1 MQLGGAM
8 SGLGRIRCGWFLGIA
23 IGSVSV
29 CSANCAIGQSPLPSA
44 IAQITP
50 DGTLPNNSSVTRESN
65 IFNITGGTSAGNN
78 LFHSFEQ
85 FSVPTGSTAYFNN
98 AVDIQN
104 IISRVTGKSISNID
118 GLIRANGT
126 ANLFLMNPN
135 GIIFGPNAS
144 LNIGGSFLATSASSF
159 KFPDGSFFGAV
170 PSSQDKPLLTITAPV
185 GLGMGSNPGTI
196 QVQGPGH
203 EIVYEELSK
212 EKPRPKIDT
221 TFTGLQVRAGKTL
234 ALVGGNVSV
243 EGGVLRSPAGRIEIG
258 SFDSNGVVN
267 LLPVQEGWKLGY
279 EGTPSFRD
287 IQFSDKAFV
296 NTTGN
301 GSGSIAVAGRNI
313 NFTGQSILLADTLGD
328 KNGGEISIVG
338 EQIVFNQS
346 NISSNTFSSGNA
358 GQIKLDANNIKFE
371 NRSSA
376 SIQTWDSG
384 DAGNIKIRANSL
396 GIKGNSGFVSITTE
410 NSTGKAGDI
419 NITVKGPLMIVD
431 TGIVTNTSG
440 TGNAGKITINTN
452 SLQIEHSNVSSRV
465 VNAGKAG
472 EINLYVADS
481 LAIKR
486 TDITTDTSGT
496 GDAGKINIYANS
508 FRLEDA
514 GVVSQTRENSTG
526 KAGEININV
535 ADSLELP
542 YSGGINTNTKSPSDA
557 GKINISANSFLL
569 ENSAVL
575 SNTEGSSTGK
585 AGEINITVAGAFT
598 IKKAGAQTNTFGS
611 GNAGDLKVRAKTLVL
626 DNGGG
631 LEVLST
637 GNGDAGNL
645 TIVADTIKLE
655 HDSAIRATTTSGN
668 GGDLQL
674 NVAKLLLLR
683 DGSSISATAGT
694 ENAGGNGGNITINVP
709 KGFIVTVRGEN
720 SDITANAFNG
730 KGGNVR
736 INASG
741 IFGIAPLSRQDLE
754 KLNPTDPRQIPTND
768 ITAISQTSPT
778 LNGQVTINTP
788 NVDLNRGLV
797 QLPTNLVDA
806 SQQIDTSCNPNS
818 RQRASS
824 FVMTGRGG
832 LPPNPITEL
841 LNSDAVLVDWIS
853 LKPSTEKRSTASVT
867 TKPST
872 PIPEPIVEATGWVI
886 NKNGE
891 VVLTANP
898 PTTTPHSPWLTPAS
912 CRAS

>member
-29 CSANCAIGQSPLPSA
+29 CSANCA

-118 GLIRANGT
+118 GLIQANGT

-135 GIIFGPNAS
+135 GIIFGSNAS
-144 LNIGGSFLATSASSF
+144 LNIGGSFLATTATSF
-159 KFPDGSFFGAV
+159 KFPDGSFWGVV
-170 PSSQDKPLLTITAPV
+170 PSLDKPLLTITAPV

-234 ALVGGNVSV
+234 ALVGGNVLLK
-243 EGGVLRSPAGRIEIG
+243 GGVLTSEAGRVEIG
-258 SFDSNGVVN
+258 SVDSNGVVD
-267 LLPVQEGWKLGY
+267 LVPVQEGWKLGY
-279 EGTPSFRD
+279 ESTPSFRD
-287 IQFSDKAFV
+287 IQFSGKAFV
-296 NTTGN
+296 NTTGD
-301 GSGSIAVAGRNI
+301 GGGSIAVAGKNI
-313 NFTGQSILLADTLGD
+313 NLTEQSILLADTLAD
-328 KNGGEISIVG
+328 KNGGEISIAG
-338 EQIVFNQS
+338 EEIVFNQS
-346 NISSNTFSSGNA
+346 NISTNTFSSGNA
-358 GQIKLDANNIKFE
+358 GKIKLGANNIKFE
-371 NRSSA
+371 NQASA
-376 SIQTWDSG
+376 SIQTWNSG
-384 DAGNIKIRANSL
+384 NAGDINISANSL
-396 GIKGNSGFVSITTE
+396 GIEGSGFVSITTE

-419 NITVKGPLMIVD
+419 NITVKDPLMIVG
-431 TGIVTNTSG
+431 TGIVTDTSG
-440 TGNAGKITINTN
+440 TGNAGKISINAN
-452 SLQIEHSNVSSRV
+452 SLRIEHSRVSSRV

-472 EINLYVADS
+472 EINLNVADS
-481 LAIKR
+481 LAIKG
-486 TDITTDTSGT
+486 TLIDTDTSGT

-508 FRLEDA
+508 FRLEDG
-514 GVVSQTRENSTG
+514 GVQSNTRENSTG
-526 KAGEININV
+526 KAGEIKINV

-542 YSGGINTNTKSPSDA
+542 YHGGINTNSFGQGDA
-557 GKINISANSFLL
+557 GKINIRANSFLL
-569 ENSAVL
+569 ENSAVV
-575 SNTEGSSTGK
+575 SNTGGSSTGK
-585 AGEINITVAGAFT
+585 PGEMNITVADQFT
-598 IKKAGAQTNTFGS
+598 IKTAGAQTNTLGS
-611 GNAGDLKVRAKTLVL
+611 VTAGDLNVRAKTLIL
-626 DNGGG
+626 DNKGG

-637 GNGDAGNL
+637 GNGDGGNL

-668 GGDLQL
+668 GGNLQL

-683 DGSSISATAGT
+683 GNSSISATAGT
-694 ENAGGNGGNITINVP
+694 ENAGGNGGNITIDVP

-730 KGGNVR
+730 KGGDVI

-832 LPPNPITEL
+832 LPPNPISEL

-872 PIPEPIVEATGWVI
+872 TTPEPIVEATGWVI

>member
-1 MQLGGAM
+1 MQLGGTM

-29 CSANCAIGQSPLPSA
+29 CSANCAI
-44 IAQITP
+44 AQITP
-50 DGTLPNNSSVTRESN
+50 DATLPNNSSVTRESN
-65 IFNITGGTSAGNN
+65 IFNITGGTQAGSN

-98 AVDIQN
+98 AVDIHN

-118 GLIRANGT
+118 GLIQANGR

-135 GIIFGPNAS
+135 GIIFRPNAS
-144 LNIGGSFLATSASSF
+144 LNIGGSFLATTASSF
-159 KFPDGSFFGAV
+159 KFADGSFFSAV
-170 PSSQDKPLLTITAPV
+170 PSSQNQPLLTITAPV

-196 QVQGPGH
+196 QVQGSGHDIDYQDLTKPG
-203 EIVYEELSK
+203 
-212 EKPRPKIDT
+212 PRGRIDT
-221 TFTGLQVRAGKTL
+221 SFTGLRVEPGKTL
-234 ALVGGNVSV
+234 ALVGGNVSL
-243 EGGVLRSPAGRIEIG
+243 EGGVLTSKAGRVEIG
-258 SFDSNGVVN
+258 SVASNQVVN
-267 LLPVQEGWKLGY
+267 LVPLQEGWKLGY

-296 NTTGN
+296 NTTGD

-313 NFTGQSILLADTLGD
+313 NFIEQSILLADTLGD

-338 EQIVFNQS
+338 NSIVFNQS

-376 SIQTWDSG
+376 SIQTGNSG
-384 DAGNIKIRANSL
+384 DAGNINIRTNSL
-396 GIKGNSGFVSITTE
+396 AIEGSALASITQAD
-410 NSTGKAGDI
+410 STGKAGDI
-419 NITVKGPLMIVD
+419 NIIVKGPLMIVGA
-431 TGIVTNTSG
+431 GIVTDTFG
-440 TGNAGKITINTN
+440 TGNAGKISINAN
-452 SLQIEHSNVSSRV
+452 SLRIEDSFVSSGV
-465 VNAGKAG
+465 VKAAGQAG
-472 EINLYVADS
+472 EINLNVAGS
-481 LAIKR
+481 VAIKG
-486 TDITTDTSGT
+486 TDITTGTSGT
-496 GDAGKINIYANS
+496 GDAGKISINANS
-508 FRLEDA
+508 FQFEDG
-514 GVVSQTRENSTG
+514 GVQSNTEENSTG

-535 ADSLELP
+535 ALSLELP
-542 YSGGINTNTKSPSDA
+542 NKAGIRTNSLSQGDA
-557 GKINISANSFLL
+557 GKIDIRANSFLL
-569 ENSAVL
+569 ENSGVG
-575 SNTEGSSTGK
+575 SNTVGSSTGK
-585 AGEINITVAGAFT
+585 AGEMNITVADQFT
-598 IKKAGAQTNTFGS
+598 IKRGGAQTNTL
-611 GNAGDLKVRAKTLVL
+611 NDVTAGDLKVRAKTLVL

-631 LEVLST
+631 LEVRST
-637 GNGDAGNL
+637 GSGDAGNL

-668 GGDLQL
+668 GGNLQL

-694 ENAGGNGGNITINVP
+694 ENAGGNGGNITIDVP

-730 KGGNVR
+730 KGGNVI
-736 INASG
+736 INATG

-754 KLNPTDPRQIPTND
+754 KLNPDIEPRQISTND

-832 LPPNPITEL
+832 LPPNPINEL
-841 LNSDAVLVDWIS
+841 LESDAVLVDWIS

-867 TKPST
+867 TKAST

-912 CRAS
+912 CRA

>member
-29 CSANCAIGQSPLPSA
+29 CSANCA

-118 GLIRANGT
+118 GLIQANGT

-135 GIIFGPNAS
+135 GIIFGSKAS
-144 LNIGGSFLATSASSF
+144 LNIGGSFLATTATSF
-159 KFPDGSFFGAV
+159 KFPDGSFWGVV
-170 PSSQDKPLLTITAPV
+170 PSQDKPLLTITAPV
-185 GLGMGSNPGTI
+185 GLGMGNNPGTI
-196 QVQGPGH
+196 QVQGLGH
-203 EIVYEELSK
+203 EINYEDLTK
-212 EKPRPKIDT
+212 EGERPRFDT
-221 TFTGLQVRAGKTL
+221 SFTGLQVKPGKTL
-234 ALVGGNVSV
+234 ALVGGNVSLK
-243 EGGVLRSPAGRIEIG
+243 GGVLTSEPGRVEIG
-258 SFDSNGVVN
+258 SVGSNGVVN
-267 LLPVQEGWKLGY
+267 LVPLQEGWKLGY

-296 NTTGN
+296 NTTGD

-313 NFTGQSILLADTLGD
+313 NFTEQSILLADTLGD

-338 EQIVFNQS
+338 DSIVFNQS

-358 GQIKLDANNIKFE
+358 GQIKLDANNIKIE
-371 NRSSA
+371 NKSSA
-376 SIQTWDSG
+376 SIQTGNRG
-384 DAGNIKIRANSL
+384 DAGNINIRTNSL
-396 GIKGNSGFVSITTE
+396 TIEGSALVSITQA

-419 NITVKGPLMIVD
+419 NITVKGPLAIASA
-431 TGIVTNTSG
+431 GIVTDTFG
-440 TGNAGKITINTN
+440 TGNAGKISINAN
-452 SLQIEHSNVSSRV
+452 SLRIEDSRVSSTV
-465 VNAGKAG
+465 VNASQAG
-472 EINLYVADS
+472 EINLNVADS
-481 LAIKR
+481 LAIKG
-486 TDITTDTSGT
+486 TDITTGTSGT
-496 GDAGKINIYANS
+496 GDAGKISINANS
-508 FRLEDA
+508 FQFEDG
-514 GVVSQTRENSTG
+514 GVQSNTEENSTG

-535 ADSLELP
+535 ALSLELP
-542 YSGGINTNTKSPSDA
+542 NKAGIRTNSLSQGDA
-557 GKINISANSFLL
+557 GKIDIRANSFLL
-569 ENSAVL
+569 ENSGVG
-575 SNTEGSSTGK
+575 SNTVGSGTGK
-585 AGEINITVAGAFT
+585 AGEMNITVADQFR
-598 IKKAGAQTNTFGS
+598 IKRGGAQTNTL
-611 GNAGDLKVRAKTLVL
+611 NDVTAGDLKVRAKTLVL

-631 LEVLST
+631 LEVRST
-637 GNGDAGNL
+637 GSGDAGNL

-655 HDSAIRATTTSGN
+655 RDSAIRATTTSAN

-683 DGSSISATAGT
+683 GNSSISASGGT

-709 KGFIVTVRGEN
+709 KGFIVTVKNEN

-730 KGGNVR
+730 KGGNVI
-736 INASG
+736 INATG

-754 KLNPTDPRQIPTND
+754 RLNPHIEPRQISTND

-788 NVDLNRGLV
+788 NLDLNRGLV

-832 LPPNPITEL
+832 LPPNPINEL
-841 LNSDAVLVDWIS
+841 LESDAVLVDWIS

-867 TKPST
+867 TKAST
-872 PIPEPIVEATGWVI
+872 ATPEPIVEATGWVI
-886 NKNGE
+886 NKKGE

>member
-1 MQLGGAM
+1 M
-8 SGLGRIRCGWFLGIA
+8 SGFWSIRCGWFLGIA

-29 CSANCAIGQSPLPSA
+29 CSANCAIGQSPVPSA

-85 FSVPTGSTAYFNN
+85 FSVPPGSRAYFNN

-118 GLIRANGT
+118 GLIQANGT

-144 LNIGGSFLATSASSF
+144 LNIGGSFLATTASNF
-159 KFPDGSFFGAV
+159 KFADGSFFSAV

-185 GLGMGSNPGTI
+185 GLNMGSNPGTI

-203 EIVYEELSK
+203 D
-212 EKPRPKIDT
+212 IDYQDLT
-221 TFTGLQVRAGKTL
+221 KAGSRGRYNTSFTGLQVKPGKTL
-234 ALVGGNVSV
+234 ALVGGNVSLN
-243 EGGVLRSPAGRIEIG
+243 GGVLTSEAGRVEIG
-258 SFDSNGVVN
+258 SVGSNGVVN
-267 LLPVQEGWKLGY
+267 LVPLQEGWKLGY

-287 IQFSDKAFV
+287 ILFSGKAFV
-296 NTTGN
+296 NTTGD

-313 NFTGQSILLADTLGD
+313 NFTSQSILLADTLGD

-338 EQIVFNQS
+338 DSIVFNQS
-346 NISSNTFSSGNA
+346 SISSSTFSSGNA
-358 GQIKLDANNIKFE
+358 GQIKLDANNIKIE
-371 NRSSA
+371 NKSSA
-376 SIQTWDSG
+376 SIQTGNRG
-384 DAGNIKIRANSL
+384 DAGNINIRANSL
-396 GIKGNSGFVSITTE
+396 TIESESALASITQA

-419 NITVKGPLMIVD
+419 NITVKGPLAIVG
-431 TGIVTNTSG
+431 TGIVSDTFGTGNAGKISMNANSLRIEDSLVSSAAVMEASGQAGEINLNVADSLAIKRISITTDTSG
-440 TGNAGKITINTN
+440 TGNAGKISIN
-452 SLQIEHSNVSSRV
+452 
-465 VNAGKAG
+465 
-472 EINLYVADS
+472 
-481 LAIKR
+481 
-486 TDITTDTSGT
+486 
-496 GDAGKINIYANS
+496 ANS
-508 FRLEDA
+508 FRFEDG
-514 GVVSQTRENSTG
+514 GVVSRTWGNSTG

-535 ADSLELP
+535 ALSLEL
-542 YSGGINTNTKSPSDA
+542 SNNAGISTDSLSQGDA
-557 GKINISANSFLL
+557 GKIDIRANSFLL
-569 ENSAVL
+569 ENSGVG
-575 SNTEGSSTGK
+575 SNTQGSGTAK
-585 AGEINITVAGAFT
+585 AGEMNITVADQFT
-598 IKKAGAQTNTFGS
+598 IKTAGAQTNTL
-611 GNAGDLKVRAKTLVL
+611 NNVTAGDLKVRAKTLIL
-626 DNGGG
+626 DNRGG
-631 LEVLST
+631 LEVRST

-655 HDSAIRATTTSGN
+655 RDSAIRATTTSAN
-668 GGDLQL
+668 GGNLEL

-683 DGSSISATAGT
+683 GSSRISASGGT

-709 KGFIVTVRGEN
+709 KGFIVTVKNEN

-730 KGGNVR
+730 KGGNVI
-736 INASG
+736 INATG

-754 KLNPTDPRQIPTND
+754 RLNPHIEPRQISTND

-788 NVDLNRGLV
+788 NLDLNRGLV

-832 LPPNPITEL
+832 LPPNPINEL
-841 LNSDAVLVDWIS
+841 LESDAVLVDWIS

-867 TKPST
+867 TKASRAT
-872 PIPEPIVEATGWVI
+872 PEPIVEATGWVI